1 MTRTRLVTTLASLA
15 IAITLAAQ
23 PAPARLVAI
32 ADIHGD
38 LAAFTSILRAAGLV
52 DASARWTGGRA
63 RLVQTGDYTDRG
75 ADVRALFDL
84 LRTLE
89 GSARRAGGRVDV
101 LLGNH
106 EVMNLVGIYRDVNP
120 AVYASFADRGS
131 ERRRERA
138 YEDHRRL
145 AEGRAEHFDTLP
157 PVYDVVDR
165 AAWMSA
171 RPPGFLEHAAALAPN
186 GTYGRWL
193 RDKAVALDADGTIL
207 MHAGIDP
214 ASAPPSIDALNQAVR
229 DQIRL
234 YDRARRYLVD
244 RGLILPFF
252 TLDETVAAV
261 VAEIEALQ
269 AGRSGPAD
277 ERHVEMLKVILGI
290 GESPLLASSG
300 PLWFRGF
307 ATWSDEE
314 GGELVGTLL
323 ARYGASRFVSGHT
336 VQPRITSRFDHR
348 VFLIDSGML
357 SAVYKGRASALE
369 IAGGRI
375 SAIYTDGREVLV
387 QPGGGA
393 PGAPRGRAEALRYL
407 PAR

>member
-1 MTRTRLVTTLASLA
+1 MTRTRLAATLASLA
-15 IAITLAAQ
+15 VAVTLAAQ
-23 PAPARLVAI
+23 PAPARLVAVG
-32 ADIHGD
+32 DIHGD

-52 DASARWTGGRA
+52 DTSARWTGGRA

-75 ADVRALFDL
+75 ADVRGVFDL

-120 AVYASFADRGS
+120 AVYVTFADRGS

-138 YEDHRRL
+138 YAEHRQL
-145 AEGRAEHFDTLP
+145 AERRAEHFDTLP
-157 PVYDVVDR
+157 PVYDVADR
-165 AAWMSA
+165 AAWMTA
-171 RPPGFLEHAAALAPN
+171 RPPGFLEHASALAPN

-193 RDKAVALDADGTIL
+193 RDKAVALDAGGTIL
-207 MHAGIDP
+207 MHAGLDPPSAP
-214 ASAPPSIDALNQAVR
+214 ASVDALNQAVR

-234 YDRARRYLVD
+234 YDRARSHLVD

-261 VAEIEALQ
+261 VAEIDALQ
-269 AGRSGPAD
+269 AGRSEPAD
-277 ERHVEMLKVILGI
+277 ERHVEMLKVVLGL
-290 GESPLLASSG
+290 GESPLLAGGG

-323 ARYGASRFVSGHT
+323 DRYGASRFVSGHT
-336 VQPRITSRFDHR
+336 VQKRVTSRFDHR
-348 VFLIDSGML
+348 VFLIDTGML
-357 SAVYKGRASALE
+357 SAVYNGRASALE

-375 SAIYTDGREVLV
+375 SAIYTDGREVL
-387 QPGGGA
+387 QPDA
-393 PGAPRGRAEALRYL
+393 HPLV
-407 PAR
+407 AR